1 MGRRFVVCTGQAS
14 HGKIVSWRNKRC
26 VLSNG
31 SPAPNKT
38 SNSLTFGIPLKYPT
52 SMKLYLTG
60 KIGTSPPLKDVGFTN
75 PSGRE
80 LIIWIVKFPIAFYN
94 IIRLQR
100 SALNLL
106 LLICS
111 TKVSSPFLS
120 THCTPS
126 PPFAN
131 AVPKHLNLQKTNREE
146 TSSEVGRPNLFLW
159 RPARNKQI
167 SMKLSFDGQSACSL
181 IFRIHT
187 NYPLTEEISAAQ
199 AFFND
204 LCLPVPMEN

>member
-1 MGRRFVVCTGQAS
+1 MAYVVNSDKRGSENSKLKVKMLAMSTICFIWEEDLWYARVKLRMGKLF
-14 HGKIVSWRNKRC
+14 HGEINEVSWAQN
-26 VLSNG
+26 NG

-111 TKVSSPFLS
+111 TKVS
-120 THCTPS
+120 
-126 PPFAN
+126 
-131 AVPKHLNLQKTNREE
+131 
-146 TSSEVGRPNLFLW
+146 
-159 RPARNKQI
+159 
-167 SMKLSFDGQSACSL
+167 
-181 IFRIHT
+181 
-187 NYPLTEEISAAQ
+187 
-199 AFFND
+199 
-204 LCLPVPMEN
+204 

>member
-1 MGRRFVVCTGQAS
+1 MSTICFIWEEDLWYARVKLRMGKLF
-14 HGKIVSWRNKRC
+14 HGEINEVSWAQN
-26 VLSNG
+26 NG

-52 SMKLYLTG
+52 SMKLYLTE

-100 SALNLL
+100 SALHLL

-111 TKVSSPFLS
+111 AKSFLTIFEHSLHAPHTQTQSPS
-120 THCTPS
+120 TSNNNC
-126 PPFAN
+126 
-131 AVPKHLNLQKTNREE
+131 K
-146 TSSEVGRPNLFLW
+146 RPIAKRQVLKQVDRWPNFFLW
-159 RPARNKQI
+159 RPERNK
-167 SMKLSFDGQSACSL
+167 
-181 IFRIHT
+181 
-187 NYPLTEEISAAQ
+187 
-199 AFFND
+199 
-204 LCLPVPMEN
+204 

>member
-1 MGRRFVVCTGQAS
+1 MAYVVNSDKRGSENSKLKVKMLAMSTICFIWDEDLWSARVKLRMGKLF
-14 HGKIVSWRNKRC
+14 HGEINEVSWAQN
-26 VLSNG
+26 NG

-111 TKVSSPFLS
+111 TKVSSPSLS
-120 THCTPS
+120 THCTP
-126 PPFAN
+126 PP
-131 AVPKHLNLQKTNREE
+131 PPPT
-146 TSSEVGRPNLFLW
+146 
-159 RPARNKQI
+159 
-167 SMKLSFDGQSACSL
+167 C
-181 IFRIHT
+181 
-187 NYPLTEEISAAQ
+187 
-199 AFFND
+199 
-204 LCLPVPMEN
+204 

>member
-1 MGRRFVVCTGQAS
+1 MAYVVNSDKRGSENSKLKVKMLAMSTICFIWEEDLWYARVKLRMGKLF
-14 HGKIVSWRNKRC
+14 HGEINEVSWAQN
-26 VLSNG
+26 NG

-106 LLICS
+106 PPPCYPS
-111 TKVSSPFLS
+111 TS
-120 THCTPS
+120 TC
-126 PPFAN
+126 
-131 AVPKHLNLQKTNREE
+131 K
-146 TSSEVGRPNLFLW
+146 RPIAKRQVL
-159 RPARNKQI
+159 K
-167 SMKLSFDGQSACSL
+167 
-181 IFRIHT
+181 
-187 NYPLTEEISAAQ
+187 
-199 AFFND
+199 
-204 LCLPVPMEN
+204 